1 MGEENYLTVS
11 HTYLRCNYLGGAIV
25 VITQTKAPNLPDA
38 TKTRFTPHEYRAIEE
53 TAEERHEYCN
63 GEIIA
68 ISGGSEVHRAIAC
81 NLMSLPIDSDDRV
94 VWWLAQS
101 NQMIL
106 LTANRS
112 MKGENSLFTS
122 K

>member
-1 MGEENYLTVS
+1 
-11 HTYLRCNYLGGAIV
+11 V
-25 VITQTKAPNLPDA
+25 VITQTYAPNLRDA
-38 TKTRFTPHEYRAIEE
+38 TKTCFTPDEDRAIEE

-68 ISGGSEVHRAIAC
+68 ISGASEVHSAIAC
-81 NLMSLPIDSDDRV
+81 GLLSLPIDSDDRV
-94 VWWLAQS
+94 VWRLAQS

-122 K
+122 NSRGNNFYITPRDYY

>member
-1 MGEENYLTVS
+1 M
-11 HTYLRCNYLGGAIV
+11 
-25 VITQTKAPNLPDA
+25 VITQTYAPNLPDS
-38 TKTRFTPHEYRAIEE
+38 TNTRFTPDEYRAIEE

-63 GEIIA
+63 GEILVM
-68 ISGGSEVHRAIAC
+68 SGGSEVHRAIGC

-94 VWWLAQS
+94 VWRLAQS

-122 K
+122 NSRGNNFYITPPDYY